1 MQSIRR
7 TVLAVIATLVAI
19 VISSSAAV
27 AATQPIQPDAQ
38 QATRGGGGST
48 GGFLDSLPQVTLS
61 LLVAAV
67 LALVVYELSWQRP
80 RVSPVR

>member
-7 TVLAVIATLVAI
+7 TVFAVIATLVAI

-27 AATQPIQPDAQ
+27 AATQPVQPDAAK
-38 QATRGGGGST
+38 ATSGSGGSA
-48 GGFLDSLPQVTLS
+48 GGFLDSWPQVTLS

-80 RVSPVR
+80 RVSPAR

>member
-27 AATQPIQPDAQ
+27 AATQPVQPDTAK
-38 QATRGGGGST
+38 ATPGGGGSS
-48 GGFLDSLPQVTLS
+48 GGFLDSWPQVTLS

>member
-27 AATQPIQPDAQ
+27 AATQPIQPDPEN
-38 QATRGGGGST
+38 ATPGGAGSS
-48 GGFLDSLPQVTLS
+48 GGFLDTWPQVTLS

-80 RVSPVR
+80 RTSTAS